1 MKIIQVSPR
10 FYPDIGG
17 IETHVR
23 EISKR
28 IAKKH
33 EVIVYTTT
41 SDKKFKKE
49 EIIDGIKVRRFRSLG
64 PKKAYFFSP
73 KLYFSLK
80 KEEGDILHLHN
91 FHSLPAYLGYLAFR
105 KKKLKRM
112 IFTPHYHPMASTS
125 FRDFLHRIYDPIQSV
140 ILEKS
145 HKILCVSDYEI
156 DLLNER
162 FSVPKSK
169 MKKIPNGIDLKR
181 FAKKESK
188 KDPKKF
194 NILCVSRLE
203 KYKRVQW
210 IISSL
215 VKLIEK
221 YPEKQIIL
229 KIIGKGS
236 YEKSLRKNVE
246 RNDLQDKV
254 IFKCD
259 LPEKEFLDEFQN
271 CDVFVLASKYEAFSI
286 VTLEALCFGK
296 PVVVSNVGFLKEL
309 AKNNGYTIES
319 EDDVAKAISKI
330 IENGFEVKF
339 DCRDYSWDR
348 IANEVLEVYD
358 N

>member
-1 MKIIQVSPR
+1 MQ
-10 FYPDIGG
+10 
-17 IETHVR
+17 
-23 EISKR
+23 
-28 IAKKH
+28 
-33 EVIVYTTT
+33 
-41 SDKKFKKE
+41 
-49 EIIDGIKVRRFRSLG
+49 
-64 PKKAYFFSP
+64 
-73 KLYFSLK
+73 
-80 KEEGDILHLHN
+80 
-91 FHSLPAYLGYLAFR
+91 
-105 KKKLKRM
+105 
-112 IFTPHYHPMASTS
+112 
-125 FRDFLHRIYDPIQSV
+125 
-140 ILEKS
+140 
-145 HKILCVSDYEI
+145 
-156 DLLNER
+156 
-162 FSVPKSK
+162 
-169 MKKIPNGIDLKR
+169 KIPNGIDLKR